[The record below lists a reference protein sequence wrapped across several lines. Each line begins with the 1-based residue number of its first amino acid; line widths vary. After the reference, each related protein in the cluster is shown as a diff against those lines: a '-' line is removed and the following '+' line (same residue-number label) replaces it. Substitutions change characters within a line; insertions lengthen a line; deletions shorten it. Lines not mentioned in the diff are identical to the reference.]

1 MPAGVAPTPADDRP
15 RAGLRSGPPT
25 RRASS
30 LEEARMI
37 RRPLRSLSALLL
49 ALALALGLG
58 PAFGQADDRASD
70 EAQPPA
76 LEATPVESPPAAVP
90 EGDAEALDPADLE
103 AFLGGL
109 VTAQLEARNI
119 PGAVVTVVQDGEIVF
134 ARGYGWSDVEARTPV
149 DPDATLFRIGSVS
162 KLFTYTAAMQLVEQG
177 LLDLEADVTTYL
189 SELEIP
195 ATYDE
200 PIRVWHLMTHTAGF
214 EEHADDLFAREAS
227 AMRPLQEILAEQ
239 LPARVRPP
247 GELAAYSNHGV
258 GLLGLIVERVSG
270 QSWEAY
276 VEEHI
281 LAPLGM
287 DGSTPRQPVPDALA
301 ANLSNGYLATPGGSD
316 AQPFTFVPLGPAG
329 GVSATGTDMAR
340 FMIAHLQDGRLG
352 DVRILEE
359 ATAQRMHA
367 RRFGHDPRL
376 PGMAH
381 GFYEGVIDGQ
391 PTLGHDGGMPN
402 FITRLLLLPERNIGV
417 FVSYNSA
424 GGALAQETLAR
435 AFVERYAPGDPPAP
449 SAYQPSPA
457 ELRRAAGTYLTTRR
471 EETGPAKVGLLIQT
485 LTVQQQEGRLRVT
498 SLMQPPT
505 TLEPVEAG
513 LWRDVETGAPWGTD
527 VRDGRPMLYAGNVP
541 VMAFEGARWH
551 QQPGL
556 HYLLLGASLLLA
568 LSAVVLAPF
577 GWVLHR
583 RLGDRP
589 PRLARAGRAL
599 LQLTSLLLVA
609 FFVVMGVT
617 LTNVESVLFGDTV
630 VLDALAALL
639 PVAAILAVVAAVLV
653 VLAWLRGSW
662 SVIGRIHATLVAL
675 AALVLVGELAYF
687 NLLTVPGW
695 LGG

>member
-1 MPAGVAPTPADDRP
+1 
-15 RAGLRSGPPT
+15 
-25 RRASS
+25 
-30 LEEARMI
+30 MI
-37 RRPLRSLSALLL
+37 RRPFRTLFALPLVLALLL
-49 ALALALGLG
+49 ALA
-58 PAFGQADDRASD
+58 PAF
-70 EAQPPA
+70 AQP
-76 LEATPVESPPAAVP
+76 
-90 EGDAEALDPADLE
+90 DAPSDPEALDPADLE

-109 VTAQLEARNI
+109 VEAQLEARNI
-119 PGAVVTVVQDGEIVF
+119 PGAVVSVVQDGEIVF
-134 ARGYGWSDVEARTPV
+134 ARGYGWSDVEASEAV

-162 KLFTYTAAMQLVEQG
+162 KLFTYTAAMQLVEEG

-189 SELEIP
+189 PEIEIP

-214 EEHADDLFAREAS
+214 EEHADELFAREAS

-247 GELAAYSNHGV
+247 GELSAYSNHGV

-276 VEEHI
+276 VEERI
-281 LAPLGM
+281 MAPLGM
-287 DGSTPRQPVPDALA
+287 GGSTPRQPVPGELA
-301 ANLSNGYLATPGGSD
+301 PNLSNGYRPVPGRPD
-316 AQPFTFVPLGPAG
+316 PQPFSFVPLGPAG
-329 GVSATGTDMAR
+329 GISATGTDMAR
-340 FMIAHLQDGRLG
+340 FMIAHLQDGRLDG
-352 DVRILEE
+352 ARILQED
-359 ATAQRMHA
+359 TAQRMHS

-381 GFYEGVIDGQ
+381 GFYQGVIDGQ

-402 FITRLLLLPERNIGV
+402 FITRLLLLPERDIGL

-435 AFVERYAPGDPPAP
+435 AFVERYAPGDPPVVSDYEP
-449 SAYQPSPA
+449 SRAD
-457 ELRRAAGTYLTTRR
+457 LRGAAGTYLTTRR
-471 EETGPAKVGLLIQT
+471 TETGPAKVALLIQS
-485 LTVQQQEGRLRVT
+485 LDVQAVEDRLHVT

-505 TLEPVEAG
+505 ILEPVEAG
-513 LWRDVETGAPWGTD
+513 LWRDVETGAPWATE

-551 QQPGL
+551 QRPGL
-556 HYLLLGASLLLA
+556 HYVLLGASLLLL
-568 LSAVVLAPF
+568 LSALALAPF

-589 PRLARAGRAL
+589 PRLARTGRAL
-599 LQLTSLLLVA
+599 LQLTSLLLFA
-609 FFVVMGVT
+609 FFVVMAVT
-617 LTNVESVLFGDTV
+617 LTNVESILFGDTA

-639 PVAAILAVVAAVLV
+639 PLAAVLAVVAAVLV
-653 VLAWLRGSW
+653 VVGWLRGFW
-662 SVIGRIHATLVAL
+662 SSAGRIHATLVAV
-675 AALVLVGELAYF
+675 AALILVGELLYF
-687 NLLTVPGW
+687 RLMTLPGW

>member
-1 MPAGVAPTPADDRP
+1 
-15 RAGLRSGPPT
+15 
-25 RRASS
+25 
-30 LEEARMI
+30 MI
-37 RRPLRSLSALLL
+37 RRPCRPATTLLL
-49 ALALALGLG
+49 ALVLLLALGPALG
-58 PAFGQADDRASD
+58 QPEGPGSD
-70 EAQPPA
+70 EARPPA
-76 LEATPVESPPAAVP
+76 PEVSPAEGAPAGARRVAAA
-90 EGDAEALDPADLE
+90 GEALDPADLE

-109 VTAQLEARNI
+109 VPEQLAARNI

-134 ARGYGWSDVEARTPV
+134 ARGYGWADVEARTPV

-162 KLFTYTAAMQLVEQG
+162 KLFTYTAAMQLVERG

-189 SELEIP
+189 PELEIP
-195 ATYDE
+195 ATYDA

-214 EEHADDLFAREAS
+214 EEHADDLFAHEAS

-270 QSWEAY
+270 QSWETY
-276 VEEHI
+276 VEERI

-287 DGSTPRQPVPDALA
+287 DGSTPRQPVPAALA
-301 ANLSNGYLATPGGSD
+301 ANLANGYLPTPGRSD
-316 AQPFTFVPLGPAG
+316 AQPFSFVPLGPAG

-352 DVRILEE
+352 DARILEE
-359 ATAQRMHA
+359 ATARRMHE
-367 RRFGHDPRL
+367 RRFTHDPRL
-376 PGMAH
+376 PGMAL
-381 GFYEGVIDGQ
+381 GFYQGVLDGQ

-402 FITRLLLLPERNIGV
+402 FISRLLLLPERNIGL

-424 GGALAQETLAR
+424 NGALAQETLAR

-449 SAYQPSPA
+449 NGYQPGPGEVGSA
-457 ELRRAAGTYLTTRR
+457 TGTYLMTRR
-471 EETGPAKVGLLIQT
+471 EVTGPAKVGLLIQT
-485 LTVQQQEGRLRVT
+485 LTVQQREDRLQVT

-505 TLEPVEAG
+505 LLEPVEAG
-513 LWRDVETGAPWGTD
+513 LWREVETGAPWVTE

-551 QQPGL
+551 QRPGL
-556 HYLLLGASLLLA
+556 HYLLLGVSLLLA

-589 PRLARAGRAL
+589 PRLARIGRAS
-599 LQLTSLLLVA
+599 LQLTSLAMVA
-609 FFVVMGVT
+609 FFVVAGVT
-617 LTNVESVLFGDTV
+617 LVNYQNVVLFGETAL
-630 VLDALAALL
+630 LDALMALL
-639 PVAAILAVVAAVLV
+639 PVVALLAVVAAVLV
-653 VLAWLRGSW
+653 ILAWLRRSW
-662 SVIGRIHATLVAL
+662 SLAGRIHATLVAL
-675 AALVLVGELAYF
+675 ATLVLVGELAYF
-687 NLLTVPGW
+687 DLMTLPGW